1 MAKGNLVTEAMVI
14 GIFEQIKMSPEIT
27 NAELAAMWKRSE
39 DTIRKI
45 RRTGS
50 PEGWKTEKKR
60 KAELERQ
67 RAEERRMQ
75 AEARQ
80 AEAAEEQVPGQ
91 IRMEFPAKV
100 YGCAPAPEPVKNI
113 NIIDQDK
120 MMRFQAGQAE
130 RIVKAIE
137 ENAVMLNTMMDR
149 LNDTM
154 SMVLRAVRRE

>member
-91 IRMEFPAKV
+91 IRMDLEPAEK
-100 YGCAPAPEPVKNI
+100 PEMSETTKL
-113 NIIDQDK
+113 
-120 MMRFQAGQAE
+120 MRFQAGQAE

>member
-1 MAKGNLVTEAMVI
+1 MTEAMVI
-14 GIFEQIKMSPEIT
+14 GIFEQIKLNQKIT

-100 YGCAPAPEPVKNI
+100 YGCAPAPEPVTNI

-120 MMRFQAGQAE
+120 MMRFQAGQADKICE
-130 RIVKAIE
+130 KIT
-137 ENAVMLNTMMDR
+137 NQAVIINETMMVKLDR
-149 LNDTM
+149 IYDMMGQLI
-154 SMVLRAVRRE
+154 RAVRRE